1 MNFSKCFSRFLV
13 RFFHLFTKACL
24 YHIRQT
30 HFVFV
35 FLQSFYYFWDEESE
49 RKISLSFWITF
60 ACRLIWSTYLILLF
74 FNKYFLSFLTFSRV
88 FEKYICYLLTLC
100 SRRKQSE
107 AFFSFT
113 WKTWKTW
120 LYQVW
125 SQCSHH
131 VETIYLICMTNRIN
145 GVLYD
150 YKAACKCLN

>member
-1 MNFSKCFSRFLV
+1 MFFKVSSEVFSPIYKS
-13 RFFHLFTKACL
+13 LFVSYTADTFC
-24 YHIRQT
+24 IRIPS
-30 HFVFV
+30 
-35 FLQSFYYFWDEESE
+35 SFYYFWDEESE

-74 FNKYFLSFLTFSRV
+74 FNKYFLSFLTFSPV